1 MSRLN
6 PLRRTASGF
15 ALLAL
20 AGLAACSGGT
30 PESAPPPPVAAR
42 EVPASAYADVASYSG
57 YVKTLAPQ
65 DAEEALALGDNR
77 VAPTS
82 ETAEPIAMN

>member
-6 PLRRTASGF
+6 PLRRAATSV

-20 AGLAACSGGT
+20 AGLAACSAGT
-30 PESAPPPPVAAR
+30 HETAAPPPVAAR
-42 EVPASAYADVASYSG
+42 EVPASAYADVPSFAG
-57 YVKTLAPQ
+57 YVKALAPQ
-65 DAEEALALGDNR
+65 EAEEALALGDNR